1 MFPLSAQSYL
11 LKEKIGSGS
20 FGIVWRAIEKSS
32 GAILAVKQID
42 LEASVDDI
50 TEIEQEVLMLSN
62 CSHPNVINYYGCF
75 VQGHVLWI
83 LMEHMDGGSV
93 SGLLKKQGLEEETIS
108 IILRETLK
116 GLTYLHNQNKIHRDI
131 KAANILLSST
141 TGEVKLADFGV
152 AAQLSNAASRRYT
165 FVGTPFWMAPEVI
178 QQTSYGTAADIW
190 SLGITAIEMAEAAPP
205 RATMHPMRVIFEI
218 PQSEPPKLSSNY
230 SLEFRDFVSRCLKL
244 HPASRR
250 SSSSLL
256 DHPFIKGSG
265 KIELLVPLLL
275 DSKIYSD
282 IQQNPE
288 DDLDPGTNNTI
299 KIPDSTSHL
308 NNNTIDDDWNFED
321 TVRIASPNDTK
332 KNHSIETAKPQKA
345 QTPNSNLDFCFSS
358 MQSNEADVTRR
369 PTNYSLKENSCGTT
383 HFSKPSRPQNLA
395 ITCFDSIV
403 SAILSDPNLSAD
415 EKSSLKLLSSTFN
428 SLDEN
433 TSSRLMKS
441 LMFDSKLNPRKKK
454 RGPIAQLLFSRWL
467 EETDKRRSSSYS
479 FSPD

>member
-1 MFPLSAQSYL
+1 MFPLSAQSYI

-32 GAILAVKQID
+32 GATLAVKQID
-42 LEASVDDI
+42 LEASVDD
-50 TEIEQEVLMLSN
+50 TSEIEQEVHMLSN
-62 CSHPNVINYYGCF
+62 CSHPNVIKYYGCF

-93 SGLLKKQGLEEETIS
+93 SGLLKKQGLEEKTIS

-116 GLTYLHNQNKIHRDI
+116 GLTYLHDQNKIHRDI

-265 KIELLVPLLL
+265 KVEFLIPLLL
-275 DSKIYSD
+275 ENKILNEVE
-282 IQQNPE
+282 QNSE
-288 DDLDPGTNNTI
+288 DDLDPGTTNTI
-299 KIPDSTSHL
+299 KQPNSTTHL
-308 NNNTIDDDWNFED
+308 KNSTIDDGWNFEE
-321 TVRIASPNDTK
+321 TVRISSPHETK
-332 KNHSIETAKPQKA
+332 KNLSVETTKPQK
-345 QTPNSNLDFCFSS
+345 TETSNSDFTFSS
-358 MQSNEADVTRR
+358 LHPNEADLTLKR
-369 PTNYSLKENSCGTT
+369 PRNQTIKENSTGTS
-383 HFSKPSRPQNLA
+383 HFIKHPHPRNLA
-395 ITCFDSIV
+395 VTCFDSIV
-403 SAILSDPNLSAD
+403 STILSDPNLSAD
-415 EKSSLKLLSSTFN
+415 QRSSLKLLGSTFD
-428 SLDEN
+428 SLDED

-441 LMFDSKLNPRKKK
+441 FMFDSKLNPKKKK

-467 EETDKRRSSSYS
+467 EETDKRRNSSYS
-479 FSPD
+479 FSPE

>member
-1 MFPLSAQSYL
+1 MFPLSAESYI

-32 GAILAVKQID
+32 GTILAVKQID

-50 TEIEQEVLMLSN
+50 AEIEQEVLMLSN
-62 CSHPNVINYYGCF
+62 CSHPNVIRYYGCF

-93 SGLLKKQGLEEETIS
+93 SGLLKKQGLEEGMIS

-131 KAANILLSST
+131 KAANILLSSS

-218 PQSEPPKLSSNY
+218 PQSEPPKLSSDY
-230 SLEFRDFVSRCLKL
+230 GLEFRDFVSRCLKL

-256 DHPFIKGSG
+256 EHPFIKRSG
-265 KIELLVPLLL
+265 KIELLIPLLL
-275 DSKIYSD
+275 ESKIFSNE
-282 IQQNPE
+282 QQNSE
-288 DDLDPGTNNTI
+288 DDFDSNTTDTL
-299 KIPDSTSHL
+299 KKPSSTSRSK
-308 NNNTIDDDWNFED
+308 NTTFDDDWNFED
-321 TVRIASPNDTK
+321 TVRITSPNETK
-332 KNHSIETAKPQKA
+332 RNISTETAKPQKP
-345 QTPNSNLDFCFSS
+345 QSSFSNSGFYPSS
-358 MQSNEADVTRR
+358 VNSTNAEATLKKSIK
-369 PTNYSLKENSCGTT
+369 YSSKENSYTPS
-383 HFSKPSRPQNLA
+383 HFSKPSRPKSLA
-395 ITCFDSIV
+395 TSCFDSIV
-403 SAILSDPNLSAD
+403 SSIISDPNLSAD
-415 EKSSLKLLSSTFN
+415 QKSSLKLLSSTFN
-428 SLDEN
+428 SLDED
-433 TSSRLMKS
+433 TSSRLMNS
-441 LMFDSKLNPRKKK
+441 IMSDSKLNAKKKK

-467 EETDKRRSSSYS
+467 EETDKRRSSS
-479 FSPD
+479 